1 MSRRSD
7 AKKARRRKRQAA
19 RGQAGIP
26 EDVSERVAE
35 IVADLEDFDARLTER
50 GWVFGD
56 DSDEVDD
63 EVGVL
68 WFWPPSYAEVADSE
82 MATATV
88 IALIE
93 AEGGDIAHVVF
104 VGADDDY
111 QFNLEELFEHIETIE
126 AYRIGEPLPVFAE
139 S

>member
-1 MSRRSD
+1 MSKGPD
-7 AKKARRRKRQAA
+7 AKKARRRKRQAT

-26 EDVSERVAE
+26 DDVSQRVAE
-35 IVADLEDFDARLTER
+35 IVSDLEDFDARLTER

-56 DSDEVDD
+56 DSDEVDE

-111 QFNLEELFEHIETIE
+111 QFGLEELFEHIETIE
-126 AYRIGEPLPVFAE
+126 AYRIGEPLPVFG
-139 S
+139 

>member
-19 RGQAGIP
+19 RGQAAIP
-26 EDVSERVAE
+26 EDTSERIAE

-63 EVGVL
+63 EAGVL

-111 QFNLEELFEHIETIE
+111 QFGLEELFEHIETIE
-126 AYRIGEPLPVFAE
+126 AYRIGDPLPVFD
-139 S
+139 